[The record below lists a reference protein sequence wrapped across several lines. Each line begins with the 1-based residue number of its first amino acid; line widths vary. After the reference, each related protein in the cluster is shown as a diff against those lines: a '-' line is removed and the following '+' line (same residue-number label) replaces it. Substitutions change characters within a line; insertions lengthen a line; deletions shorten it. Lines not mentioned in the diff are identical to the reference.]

1 MKYLGVDFGLKK
13 IGLAVS
19 EGELVSPWQIIEVK
33 NFSDSVEKI
42 ARIIKDGSFQK
53 IIVGLPEGKMGKNVI
68 GFINALK
75 KKGFEAGT
83 YDETLSSRKALEVMI
98 EKGISRKKRHY
109 EDAYSA
115 AEILQNYLDNR

>member
-19 EGELVSPWQIIEVK
+19 EGELASPWQIIEVK

-42 ARIIKDGSFQK
+42 SKIIVEGNFQK
-53 IIVGLPEGKMGKNVI
+53 IVVGLPEGKMGKNVI

-75 KKGFEAGT
+75 KKGFEVET

-98 EKGISRKKRHY
+98 EKGIPRKKRHY

-115 AEILQNYLDNR
+115 AEILQNYLDNQ